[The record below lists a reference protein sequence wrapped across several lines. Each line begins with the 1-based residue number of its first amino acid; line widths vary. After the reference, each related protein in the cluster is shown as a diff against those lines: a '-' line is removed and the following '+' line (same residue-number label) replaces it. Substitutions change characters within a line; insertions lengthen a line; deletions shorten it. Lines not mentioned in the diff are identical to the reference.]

1 MSMTA
6 VTRPRP
12 DGRTR
17 PPPRPP
23 ASMASTSNVPTG
35 PPSSTTAKIHDGRPR
50 YTAMWPIRVPS
61 GRRSTST
68 PRYFPSARWSA
79 VVSRSAACRS
89 ERVATQT
96 VPTPAAAAIDAATE
110 SDRIRRHRG
119 ALTTGRATRARRAR
133 VRDSNPADGSRSG
146 VSSRISSFAS
156 ARPPT
161 SSRHSRHPSRWA
173 RARPRSSP
181 AATSRASS
189 AASSR
194 VSPWLSVIAHL
205 EGLPQLQK
213 PRPDPGLGRPERDPL
228 DLADLPSGP
237 PEERRHEDSPSL
249 LLGEP
254 YQRLSDTLRIVG
266 QDSLCLGLGAAVGP
280 EVDQHARIHW
290 FLPAQP
296 QGVQGDVPGDGQEP
310 GDHPASG
317 GVERGRMPPG
327 PQEGLL
333 RHFFRQVR
341 ISQDRHGEA
350 EHPALEPANE
360 RGRAVRIA
368 RGQAREQG
376 LIGEGPHR
384 NT

>member
-1 MSMTA
+1 MSTMA

-17 PPPRPP
+17 PPPPP
-23 ASMASTSNVPTG
+23 ASMVSTPAGCRAPVASTTSTSNVPTEVS
-35 PPSSTTAKIHDGRPR
+35 SSTIAKIHDGRPR
-50 YTAMWPIRVPS
+50 YTAMWPTRVPS

-119 ALTTGRATRARRAR
+119 ALTTGRATRAR
-133 VRDSNPADGSRSG
+133 
-146 VSSRISSFAS
+146 
-156 ARPPT
+156 PPT
-161 SSRHSRHPSRWA
+161 SARHSRHVSKWPK
-173 RARPRSSP
+173 ARPRSSP

-189 AASSR
+189 ATSSR

-213 PRPDPGLGRPERDPL
+213 PCPDPGLGRPEGNPL
-228 DLADLPSGP
+228 DLADLPSSP

-280 EVDQHARIHW
+280 EVDQHARIHG
-290 FLPAQP
+290 FLTAQP

-327 PQEGLL
+327 PQEALL

-350 EHPALEPANE
+350 EHPALEPAHE
-360 RGRAVRIA
+360 CGRAVRIA

-376 LIGEGPHR
+376 LIGE
-384 NT
+384 